1 MFLGERL
8 SFVGKI
14 GCFMCIVGSI
24 VIVINAP
31 EQSSVN
37 SIQDMKRFIIS
48 PGFLSYAGVVV
59 LGCIGVVV
67 WVAPKYGNK
76 SMMVYIS
83 ICSLIGGLRFVCR
96 SWRNDDLIANG
107 TSVVATQ
114 GLGAAVVKQASGT
127 PQFNQWFLYVLL
139 VFVIVTL
146 LVEIVYLN
154 VWLSLK
160 FFCARVVVNYLQKAL
175 NIFNAALVTPTY
187 YVCFTSSTIVTSA
200 ILFRGFKGTPSS
212 ITTYVDPEALIFPVL
227 IFPVL

>member
-1 MFLGERL
+1 
-8 SFVGKI
+8 
-14 GCFMCIVGSI
+14 MCIVGSI

-96 SWRNDDLIANG
+96 SWG
-107 TSVVATQ
+107 TMT
-114 GLGAAVVKQASGT
+114 
-127 PQFNQWFLYVLL
+127 
-139 VFVIVTL
+139 
-146 LVEIVYLN
+146 
-154 VWLSLK
+154 
-160 FFCARVVVNYLQKAL
+160 
-175 NIFNAALVTPTY
+175 
-187 YVCFTSSTIVTSA
+187 
-200 ILFRGFKGTPSS
+200 
-212 ITTYVDPEALIFPVL
+212 
-227 IFPVL
+227 

>member
-96 SWRNDDLIANG
+96 SWG
-107 TSVVATQ
+107 TMT
-114 GLGAAVVKQASGT
+114 
-127 PQFNQWFLYVLL
+127 
-139 VFVIVTL
+139 
-146 LVEIVYLN
+146 
-154 VWLSLK
+154 
-160 FFCARVVVNYLQKAL
+160 
-175 NIFNAALVTPTY
+175 
-187 YVCFTSSTIVTSA
+187 
-200 ILFRGFKGTPSS
+200 
-212 ITTYVDPEALIFPVL
+212 
-227 IFPVL
+227 